1 MIVLSISGGGT
12 RAAAFS
18 YGVMKALKEQV
29 VEKNGKLVTVLDEVD
44 KISSVSGGSFTAA
57 YYGLYGDKLFTD
69 FEKEFLYDDVSSSLF
84 WKVLDPRFWF
94 SPSGI
99 TQEAVSYYETK
110 LFKGATFSD
119 FDQENRPLIVINASD
134 LGGGVRFSFIQEYFD
149 LLCSDLSSYPISQAI
164 AASSAVPVVF
174 NPVVLENFS
183 GCSDQSILKYTDQK
197 KLNSVTKSTLKGL
210 EGYSDKSQNKYIHLV
225 DGGIT
230 DNLGLLSL
238 YDMMALRGGRV
249 SFFEQIAAKVMP
261 YVVFISIDASVNSD
275 TSLGRSTKEPGIVD
289 TLKYMSDIQ
298 IHRYNDITK
307 NLMMDTLSQ
316 RSEYALAGDAPVSNY
331 FVDINL
337 NNIQDSERHYYLN
350 NIPTDLNLTNEQVDA
365 LINEGYQ
372 QTLHNTEFLRFLND
386 ANNR

>member
-29 VEKNGKLVTVLDEVD
+29 VEKNGELVTVLDEVD